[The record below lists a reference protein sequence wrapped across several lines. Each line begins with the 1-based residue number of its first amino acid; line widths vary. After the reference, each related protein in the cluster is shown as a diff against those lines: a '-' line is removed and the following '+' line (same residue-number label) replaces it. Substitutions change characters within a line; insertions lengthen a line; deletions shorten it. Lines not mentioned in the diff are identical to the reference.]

1 MKIKSMVF
9 ALALGTTLG
18 AVSVG
23 HAIDRENG
31 LLKKIFNRRAS
42 NNVKITEPTK
52 EPPVVAPV
60 NPEPASKEAKK
71 LPVGQLNTVKENAI
85 TNTLSSEEKRPNRQ
99 PNENAIINTLS
110 SEEKALGFELIFNG
124 KDYQGWENKGNWIV
138 EEGAIARKDK
148 GGDIA
153 YTAKKVPDNFELRF
167 EWKVGK
173 GSNSGIYYRPGQYEY
188 QILDNKVHNDGK
200 NPRTSA
206 SSLYYCMPPSK
217 DATNPVGEWN
227 SGRIV
232 CKGTVIQHWLNGV
245 KVIDFDY
252 KDAKYAWEVELLKVR
267 GANLDARGAN
277 FRIQDHGDPV
287 WFRSVKLRELKDS
300 DQLDKTPVPP
310 VKIAEEIVKREQA
323 YIDSS
328 KKKK

>member
-1 MKIKSMVF
+1 MKIKSILFV
-9 ALALGTTLG
+9 LAFGTTLG

-23 HAIDRENG
+23 QTVERENG
-31 LLKKIFNRRAS
+31 LLKKIFNRRTS
-42 NNVKITEPTK
+42 TSTNVKTTSPTQ
-52 EPPVVAPV
+52 EPPMAAPAGTD
-60 NPEPASKEAKK
+60 PENKGAKR
-71 LPVGQLNTVKENAI
+71 LPVGKLTSLKEDA
-85 TNTLSSEEKRPNRQ
+85 
-99 PNENAIINTLS
+99 AINTLS
-110 SEEKALGFELIFNG
+110 NEEKSLGVELIING
-124 KDYQGWENKGNWIV
+124 KDYKGWENIGIWVV

-148 GGDIA
+148 GGGIT
-153 YTAKKVPDNFELRF
+153 YNAKIVPDNFELRF

-206 SSLYYCMPPSK
+206 ASLYYCMPPSK

-227 SGRIV
+227 TGRIV
-232 CKGTVIQHWLNGV
+232 CKGSVIQHWLNGV

-277 FRIQDHGDPV
+277 FQIQDHGDPV
-287 WFRSVKLRELKDS
+287 WFRSLKLRELKDS
-300 DQLDKTPVPP
+300 DQLDKTTVTP

-323 YIDSS
+323 YIDNS